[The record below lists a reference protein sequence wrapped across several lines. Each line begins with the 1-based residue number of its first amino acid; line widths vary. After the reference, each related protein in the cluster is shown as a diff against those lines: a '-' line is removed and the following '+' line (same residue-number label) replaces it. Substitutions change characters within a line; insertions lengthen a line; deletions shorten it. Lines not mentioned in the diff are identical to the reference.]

1 MHSRKHLRI
10 YFAEKPLREH
20 HLSVLEATK
29 SRSSNIALRAGW
41 ANKSFAVDLSQILGN
56 LVDEYVLGRLQ
67 LNEQPVGPEGL
78 KRGVEDSQAFLDL
91 CIACASQRAWTM
103 SVHRMC
109 QPDSWMGVLDEQLE
123 FRRECFENLQKDVK
137 LIREAWKV
145 LETKD
150 PNADLEV
157 WVWFFYST
165 VCQQKPLGLFHFNT
179 CSKYLSPSVCVTV
192 DWDYVASQESKS
204 HIIKPFACFHAP
216 CPCRDCRSC
225 SMTCGFTN

>member
-157 WVWFFYST
+157 WVCFFIPPCVSRNLWGCSISILVPSICHLQCVLLLIGT
-165 VCQQKPLGLFHFNT
+165 TWLPKNPNLISSNLLPVSMPL
-179 CSKYLSPSVCVTV
+179 
-192 DWDYVASQESKS
+192 
-204 HIIKPFACFHAP
+204 AP
-216 CPCRDCRSC
+216 AG
-225 SMTCGFTN
+225 TAEAVQ